1 MTTRNPRSSKGF
13 TLIELIA
20 VIVVL
25 AILVGVALPKYFD
38 YAADARAAA
47 TKGTLGGVRAGIANY
62 FANESISGT
71 AAYPA
76 LADLNTVGNV
86 MQESIPP
93 NPYTS
98 HADAAKV
105 AAAASEAAADIRTVT
120 GGNEGWVYYTNGA
133 TKAIFYANTD
143 TGTIDENLW

>member
-1 MTTRNPRSSKGF
+1 MIDRDSHNRRGF

-38 YAADARAAA
+38 YAADARKAAC
-47 TKGTLGGVRAGIANY
+47 KGTLGGVRAGIANFY
-62 FANESISGT
+62 ANKSITGA

-86 MQESIPP
+86 MQEAIPE
-93 NPYTS
+93 NPYATPLTTVWAATEAE
-98 HADAAKV
+98 ADARTIPVTAG
-105 AAAASEAAADIRTVT
+105 AD
-120 GGNEGWVYYTNGA
+120 GWAYYTNGT

-143 TGTIDENLW
+143 TGAINENTF

>member
-1 MTTRNPRSSKGF
+1 MTTRNQRSSKGF

-62 FANESISGT
+62 FANKSISGT

-76 LADLNTVGNV
+76 LADLNTLGDV
-86 MQESIPP
+86 MQEAVPA
-93 NPYTS
+93 NPYDTDETVYAATEAE
-98 HADAAKV
+98 ADA
-105 AAAASEAAADIRTVT
+105 RTLT
-120 GGNEGWVYYTNGA
+120 GDGGWAYYTNGT
-133 TKAIFYANTD
+133 TKAIFYANTNT
-143 TGTIDENLW
+143 TGENAW

>member
-1 MTTRNPRSSKGF
+1 MIDRDSHRRRGF

-38 YAADARAAA
+38 YAADAKKAAC
-47 TKGTLGGVRAGIANY
+47 KGTLGGIRAGIANY
-62 FANESISGT
+62 YANKAIIGV

-76 LADLNTVGNV
+76 LADLNAISNV
-86 MQESIPP
+86 MQEVVPD
-93 NPYTS
+93 NPYDSDNTVYAATEAQ
-98 HADAAKV
+98 ADA
-105 AAAASEAAADIRTVT
+105 RTLT
-120 GGNEGWVYYTNGA
+120 TDGGWAYYTNGT

-143 TGTIDENLW
+143 TTGISENDF

>member
-1 MTTRNPRSSKGF
+1 MMNRNPRNRKRGF

-38 YAADARAAA
+38 YAADARKAA

-62 FANESISGT
+62 FANKSISGS
-71 AAYPA
+71 AVYPA
-76 LADLNTVGNV
+76 LADLQAAGNV
-86 MQESIPP
+86 MQEVIPA
-93 NPYTS
+93 NPYDDFITIYS
-98 HADAAKV
+98 ATEVQADA
-105 AAAASEAAADIRTVT
+105 RTVT
-120 GGNEGWVYYTNGA
+120 LDNKGWAYYTNGT

-143 TGTIDENLW
+143 STGISENDF

>member
-1 MTTRNPRSSKGF
+1 MSSQNHRRSGF

-38 YAADARAAA
+38 YAGDARAAA
-47 TKGTLGGVRAGIANY
+47 TKGTLGGVRAGVANY
-62 FANESISGT
+62 FANKSITGT

-76 LADLNTVGNV
+76 LADLNTAGTV

-93 NPYTS
+93 NPYDSDAVVVSATEVE
-98 HADAAKV
+98 ADA
-105 AAAASEAAADIRTVT
+105 RTVVA
-120 GGNEGWVYYTNGA
+120 GGGWAYYTNGT
-133 TKAIFYANTD
+133 TKAIFYANTNT
-143 TGTIDENLW
+143 TGENAW